1 MDVSA
6 SREKTPLLREEFQA
20 DNVFTIPLMTFFE
33 REKMRSMSRRNRRGQ
48 GLVEYIII
56 VAAVAMIALVSVSIF
71 GHKVADQYAIGAGM
85 LPGAH
90 TEDNNPIVTG
100 EYAGFQDDGAGR
112 NIATGGV
119 TWADI
124 TGNATVGEMDN
135 NVITQGSNAA
145 DSFVGD

>member
-1 MDVSA
+1 MSL
-6 SREKTPLLREEFQA
+6 SLKR
-20 DNVFTIPLMTFFE
+20 
-33 REKMRSMSRRNRRGQ
+33 RSRRGQ
-48 GLVEYIII
+48 GLVEYIIV
-56 VAAVAMIALVSVSIF
+56 VAAVALISLVAVSVF

-90 TEDNNPIVTG
+90 TEDNVAIVTG
-100 EYAGFQDDGAGR
+100 EYAGFTQNGDGN

-124 TGNATVGEMDN
+124 TGNTTTGEMDN
-135 NVITQGSNAA
+135 NVVTSGVNGA